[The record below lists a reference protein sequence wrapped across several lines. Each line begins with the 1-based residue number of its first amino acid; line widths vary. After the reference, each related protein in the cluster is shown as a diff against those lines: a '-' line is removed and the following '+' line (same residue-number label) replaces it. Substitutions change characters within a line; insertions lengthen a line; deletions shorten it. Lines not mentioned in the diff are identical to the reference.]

1 MLSTLTR
8 ELDPADFDMESWS
21 RSREPDSKASDENSD
36 DHVPLSVLLARLHA
50 SESGVRMLALQK
62 LGNLEPAVLAQVS
75 DAVFARLED
84 AHGGVRREALR
95 TLHKLK
101 KKDPTTLAQ
110 HADVVNAKFEDLIG
124 RCAR

>member
-1 MLSTLTR
+1 MLRSLITR
-8 ELDPADFDMESWS
+8 ELDPADFDMESLQ
-21 RSREPDSKASDENSD
+21 EPDSKASDENSD

-75 DAVFARLED
+75 DAVVARLED
-84 AHGGVRREALR
+84 AHGGVRRAALR
-95 TLHKLK
+95 TLRKL
-101 KKDPTTLAQ
+101 DPTTLAQ